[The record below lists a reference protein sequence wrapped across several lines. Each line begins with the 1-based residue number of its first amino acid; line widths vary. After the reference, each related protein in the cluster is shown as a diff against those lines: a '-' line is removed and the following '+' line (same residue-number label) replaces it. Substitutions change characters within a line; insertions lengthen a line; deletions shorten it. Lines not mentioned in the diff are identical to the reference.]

1 MGHLWTGGA
10 APAEYVELQ
19 LCREFHVL
27 PSQLRREPIRNVQAI
42 LTMMDVEAKVA
53 NMKKKSRNGR

>member
-1 MGHLWTGGA
+1 M
-10 APAEYVELQ
+10 PPEYLEMQ

-27 PSQLRREPIRNVQAI
+27 PSQLRKEPISNVQRI

-53 NMKKKSRNGR
+53 DMKKKSRNGR

>member
-1 MGHLWTGGA
+1 
-10 APAEYVELQ
+10 
-19 LCREFHVL
+19 L
-27 PSQLRREPIRNVQAI
+27 PSQLRKEPVRNVQQI